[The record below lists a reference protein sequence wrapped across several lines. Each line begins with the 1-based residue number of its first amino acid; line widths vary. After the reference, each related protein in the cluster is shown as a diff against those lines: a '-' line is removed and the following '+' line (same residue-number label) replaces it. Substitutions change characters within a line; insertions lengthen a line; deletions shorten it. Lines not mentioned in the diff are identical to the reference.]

1 MSKININGDI
11 VLKEIVLNIHLKEIF
26 EYYQRKKIMHFQ
38 DSFGKFR
45 EIWNQVIHTQV
56 LMIFLKMAGVMFAK
70 YRD

>member
-1 MSKININGDI
+1 
-11 VLKEIVLNIHLKEIF
+11 
-26 EYYQRKKIMHFQ
+26 MHFQ

-56 LMIFLKMAGVMFAK
+56 LMTFLKMAGVMFAK